1 MARVKIILT
10 DTSVFIIFIIISGR
24 CSQILEGQIKYVAHK
39 DGHLMP
45 HALPVSANC
54 VFVNKSNFA
63 TDFKSSR
70 HGMYSELKAQ
80 PH

>member
-10 DTSVFIIFIIISGR
+10 DTFVFIIIIIISGR

-45 HALPVSANC
+45 VSANC
-54 VFVNKSNFA
+54 VFLNKSNFA
-63 TDFKSSR
+63 IDLKRSR
-70 HGMYSELKAQ
+70 HGMYTELKAQ